1 MSRVPALYTW
11 SDVQLLEFT
20 VSNYSADFDASSVYL
35 STKCKSGGATPSNW
49 KAGDPIPA
57 VQGNYQAVP
66 GKNGTPD
73 GYRYKVRD
81 PARPSNYHVQG
92 SMLVPGVSG
101 EVWTTRWPAVT
112 SFDMGVWSSKPDRDE
127 PLGRISWTWYHE
139 DFRTKVGTSLTDPN
153 EGTAITYFKD
163 GPFYVADY
171 VIDKPGGYIQQAKL
185 RVYVYIWEG

>member
-1 MSRVPALYTW
+1 
-11 SDVQLLEFT
+11 
-20 VSNYSADFDASSVYL
+20 
-35 STKCKSGGATPSNW
+35 
-49 KAGDPIPA
+49 
-57 VQGNYQAVP
+57 
-66 GKNGTPD
+66 
-73 GYRYKVRD
+73 
-81 PARPSNYHVQG
+81 
-92 SMLVPGVSG
+92 
-101 EVWTTRWPAVT
+101 
-112 SFDMGVWSSKPDRDE
+112 MGVWSSKPDRDE